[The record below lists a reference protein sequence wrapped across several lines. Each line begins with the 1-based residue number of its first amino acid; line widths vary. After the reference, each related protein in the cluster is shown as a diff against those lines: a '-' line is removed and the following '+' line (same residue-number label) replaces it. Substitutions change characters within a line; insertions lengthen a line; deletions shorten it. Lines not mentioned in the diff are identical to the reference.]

1 MHKRFWI
8 PKLDAAVL
16 RRWSKQLRAAAV
28 RMPKLAHALLQQ
40 HQAGM
45 ERFTDLYRQLR
56 ALPRTLRRQLQRQ
69 WACSLAGVALLL
81 TVQPQ
86 ALWAANFSASN
97 ESELRQAITDANN
110 NAEAD
115 IITLERDI
123 SLTDTLPVVS
133 SKITIAGAGHTI
145 ALEPGNY
152 RRILEIDSLGDLTIQ
167 STTIS
172 GGNVAEGTCG
182 GIKNTAGTLALIDST
197 VSDNFGDYGCGGIC
211 NYAPGEASSASTTL
225 TRSTV
230 SGNDGG
236 GICNY
241 AGYLSTA
248 VLTLTNST
256 VSGNYEDAGGI
267 DNRATSGG
275 SATVTLNNCT
285 VSDNSGYVGGLYNHA
300 EGSGGQQQ
308 QPSSAVLN
316 LNRTIVSG
324 NNGGKADDEVVNRDY
339 GGATAT
345 VNANSLNLFGHS
357 GITSGQAF
365 DGFTPGASDIV
376 ATSDGTLPTALA
388 SILLALGSNG
398 GPTQTHAL
406 TTGSPAV
413 NGADTC
419 GLATDQ
425 RSVARN
431 DGDCDIGAYEGS
443 MDPPSSEDPCDDQ
456 SIAERASEGC
466 IVYVNGR
473 RRPGLQRC
481 IGTNGD
487 DTIIA
492 PKTDN
497 NIIVGLGGNDLL
509 RGQQGNDILCG
520 GPGDDILIGALG
532 DDTLSGGEGKD
543 ELRGKHGNDIIFG
556 GSDDDLLV
564 GWYGKDRLIGGPGN
578 DYLLGGW
585 DDDYIDGG
593 VGDRDVING
602 GPDTDVC
609 LEGEKLIACEPQ
621 P

>member
-1 MHKRFWI
+1 
-8 PKLDAAVL
+8 
-16 RRWSKQLRAAAV
+16 
-28 RMPKLAHALLQQ
+28 MPKLAHALLQQ

-45 ERFTDLYRQLR
+45 ERFTALYRQLR

-81 TVQPQ
+81 TVHPQ
-86 ALWAANFSASN
+86 ALWAASVNASN
-97 ESELRQAITDANN
+97 ESELRQAIIDANIN
-110 NAEAD
+110 GGAD
-115 IITLERDI
+115 TINLTQDITI
-123 SLTDTLPVVS
+123 TDTLPVVS
-133 SKITIAGAGHTI
+133 SEITIAGAGHTI
-145 ALEPGNY
+145 VLEPGHY
-152 RRILEIDSLGDLTIQ
+152 RRILDIDSLGNLTVQ

-211 NYAPGEASSASTTL
+211 NFAPGEASSASTTL

-248 VLTLTNST
+248 VLILTNST

-285 VSDNSGYVGGLYNHA
+285 VSNNEGYAGGLYSLA
-300 EGSGGQQQ
+300 QGSGGQQQ

-324 NNGGKADDEVVNRDY
+324 NNGLEHDEVVNLDS

-345 VNANSLNLFGHS
+345 VNANSLNLLGHS

-365 DGFTPGASDIV
+365 DGFTPGATDIV
-376 ATSDGTLPTALA
+376 ATSDGTLPTALGG
-388 SILLALGSNG
+388 ILFALGNNG

-406 TTGSPAV
+406 ITGSPAV

-425 RSVARN
+425 RSEPRN

-443 MDPPSSEDPCDDQ
+443 VTSEDPCDDPGI
-456 SIAERASEGC
+456 SERASDEC
-466 IVYVNGR
+466 IVYVDGR
-473 RRPGLQRC
+473 RQPGLQRC
-481 IGTNGD
+481 IGTNGR

-492 PKTDN
+492 PKKAG
-497 NIIVGLGGNDLL
+497 NIIVGLGGDDLL
-509 RGQQGNDILCG
+509 RGQPGNDILCG

-564 GWYGKDRLIGGPGN
+564 GWYGRDRLIGGPGS

-593 VGDRDVING
+593 VGGRDVING

-609 LEGEKLIACEPQ
+609 LEGEKLIACEP
-621 P
+621 